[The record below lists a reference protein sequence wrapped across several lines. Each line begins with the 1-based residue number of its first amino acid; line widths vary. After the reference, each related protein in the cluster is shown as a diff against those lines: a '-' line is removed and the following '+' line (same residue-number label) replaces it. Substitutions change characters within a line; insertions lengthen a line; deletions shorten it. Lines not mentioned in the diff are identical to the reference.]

1 VTFPYA
7 RLRWVCLVPPADL
20 TDAWRQMCA
29 GWYLPNPMLLP
40 DIRPGRRGVLRVSFG
55 SVVVVEHA
63 LQHRGELA
71 DLVGREAGQELAGDA
86 PEDGGQAWQE
96 CPPLLGELDDD
107 GSAVVWVLAALQE
120 PLAFKAV
127 KKPGHARGV
136 GPEQRHQLTRAALLP
151 SRLQQQRR
159 LLGGDVERG
168 ELTLQRCAQLTP
180 DLVEERAA
188 TEDQADGDALAR
200 LRVWGLSVWDWTRRH
215 AFMVDAPELAVMTAT
230 C

>member
-1 VTFPYA
+1 
-7 RLRWVCLVPPADL
+7 
-20 TDAWRQMCA
+20 MCA

-40 DIRPGRRGVLRVSFG
+40 DIRPGR
-55 SVVVVEHA
+55 
-63 LQHRGELA
+63 
-71 DLVGREAGQELAGDA
+71 
-86 PEDGGQAWQE
+86 
-96 CPPLLGELDDD
+96 
-107 GSAVVWVLAALQE
+107 
-120 PLAFKAV
+120 
-127 KKPGHARGV
+127 RGV